1 MTTDRRVADLV
12 QTGKLRVAI
21 FLPQYA
27 KTAAT
32 GALRGIGMGFVA
44 IEMGRT
50 LAARLGVDFELIEN
64 PTPREAIAGLKS
76 GASDLACL
84 GIDAARTA
92 ELDFSPPLVQF
103 DYTLLLPAGSAINT
117 FADADQPGRRIAAV
131 LNHASTFALTR
142 KAVHAACVGTE
153 LPDAAFELLRAAEV
167 DAFAAPREQLLDYCE
182 MLPGSRVLDD
192 GYGVNNAGI
201 AIRKDQPARLAFVR
215 EFAEETKK
223 SGLIA
228 DIIARGRLR
237 GFRVAPAAPA
247 VAR

>member
-12 QTGKLRVAI
+12 QAGKLRVAI

-32 GALRGIGMGFVA
+32 GAPRGIGMGFVA

-50 LAARLGVDFELIEN
+50 LAARLGVDLAFVEN

-84 GIDAARTA
+84 GIDATRTA

-103 DYTLLLPAGSAINT
+103 DYTLLVPAGSAIKI
-117 FADADQPGRRIAAV
+117 FADADQPGRRIATV

-153 LPDAAFELLRAAEV
+153 LPDAAFELLRAAKV

-182 MLPGSRVLDD
+182 MLPGSGVLDD
-192 GYGVNNAGI
+192 G
-201 AIRKDQPARLAFVR
+201 
-215 EFAEETKK
+215 
-223 SGLIA
+223 
-228 DIIARGRLR
+228 
-237 GFRVAPAAPA
+237 
-247 VAR
+247 

>member
-1 MTTDRRVADLV
+1 MVTDRRVADLV
-12 QTGKLRVAI
+12 QDGKLRVAI

-32 GALRGIGMGFVA
+32 GAPRGIGMGFVA

-50 LAARLGVDFELIEN
+50 LAARLGVDLALVEHA
-64 PTPREAIAGLKS
+64 TPGDAIAGLKS

-84 GIDAARTA
+84 GIDATRTA

-103 DYTLLLPAGSAINT
+103 DYSLLVPAGSEIKT
-117 FADADQPGRRIAAV
+117 FADADQPGQRIATV
-131 LNHASTFALTR
+131 LNHASTFALAR
-142 KAVHAACVGTE
+142 KAVHAARVGTE
-153 LPDAAFELLRAAEV
+153 LPDAAFELLRGAKV
-167 DAFAAPREQLLDYCE
+167 DAFAAPREQLLDYRE

-201 AIRKDQPARLAFVR
+201 AVRKGRPAWLAFVS
-215 EFAEETKK
+215 EFAEESKK
-223 SGLIA
+223 SGLVA

-237 GFRVAPAAPA
+237 GFRVAPAASS
-247 VAR
+247 